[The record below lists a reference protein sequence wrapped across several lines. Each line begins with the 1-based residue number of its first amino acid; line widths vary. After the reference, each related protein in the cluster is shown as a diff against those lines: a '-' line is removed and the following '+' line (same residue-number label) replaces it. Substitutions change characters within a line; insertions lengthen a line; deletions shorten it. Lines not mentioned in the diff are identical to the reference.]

1 MKISNGVKLSY
12 RLKIG
17 LITVLIVSFFIAL
30 NLTGFSKEVKNF
42 FYLISSPIQKVFW
55 GAGDRVSDFFETIAK
70 IKDLK
75 REHEEL
81 KLKIQTLEAEN
92 VALKELKK
100 ENEILREALEIGL
113 EKEFK
118 LTLSQ
123 VTGKDIFQ
131 DFILIDRG
139 AKDGIL
145 EDLPVITQQ
154 KVLVGKINEVYRNFS
169 KVLLISHPRSSFDGK
184 IFVTRDTEVFG
195 RVQGKGNLRILFDL
209 IPKEKEIAE
218 GDLVVTSA
226 LAGVFP
232 EGLLIG
238 EISQVTKS
246 DLEPFQA
253 AQIQPGFDIGDLEKL
268 FILIN
273 W

>member
-1 MKISNGVKLSY
+1 MRLSY

-17 LITVLIVSFFIAL
+17 LIAVLIVSFFIAL

-55 GAGDRVSDFFETIAK
+55 GAGDRVSGFFETITQ

-75 REHEEL
+75 REAEEL
-81 KLKIQTLEAEN
+81 KLKIQELLAEN
-92 VALKELKK
+92 VALIELKK

-118 LTLSQ
+118 LAFAQ
-123 VTGKDIFQ
+123 VTGKDISQ
-131 DFILIDRG
+131 DFILIDKG

-154 KVLVGKINEVYRNFS
+154 KVLIGKVNQVYRNFS
-169 KVLLISHPRSSFDGK
+169 KVLLISNPGSSFDGK
-184 IFVTRDTEVFG
+184 IPEVEVFG
-195 RVQGKGNLRILFDL
+195 RVQGKGNSKVLFDL
-209 IPKEKEIAE
+209 IPKEKEISE
-218 GDLVVTSA
+218 GDLVVTSV

-232 EGLLIG
+232 QGLLVG
-238 EISQVTKS
+238 EISKVQKS

-253 AQIQPGFDIGDLEKL
+253 AQIQPAFNIRNLEKL
-268 FILIN
+268 FIITE